1 MAPFPTPKCQKC
13 GREVDMMS
21 TSLDIHS
28 RQWTITV
35 TCHGKKQVM
44 QFDAADHESQI
55 VQAITFKDGDG

>member
-1 MAPFPTPKCQKC
+1 
-13 GREVDMMS
+13 MMS